1 MKKLLFTALIS
12 AIFMGNAFAQFSYNT
27 NTAIGQTLKNVQS
40 TDKDTF
46 NVSFNTVNTNSIWL
60 KSKKSPYTADS
71 VVIKKCQTQKGLQA
85 IIYTDATI
93 TTSMQ
98 SANFK
103 CVSYGS
109 NGNPVHVFSVDSLL
123 KVMGKSAATTYNTGT
138 TVISPTSPTNNGNP
152 ADSLTA
158 PAHCL
163 FDVAGSPTNQ
173 AYGVYPGKYKHV
185 EYGFYFNLVGKTVTD
200 DITFEMDTYN
210 AGTTGK
216 TASYELTVYAHT
228 STISAFSAIGAT
240 TADTYLM
247 GRIANF
253 YTTGAG
259 PVSLNLSTLLG
270 KTAGD
275 FTNKYVYVF
284 LKTLGTSNASSVVD
298 GLPNA
303 SNFAT
308 HTPIVYDP
316 IITFDNFSL
325 MYSIPQWIL
334 PTGVVVNSYLNH
346 NNGIVAVGGA
356 ADFTG
361 GAPVAV
367 AASSESKIKI
377 YLTDIKRASTLTIT
391 EANDGGGTN
400 PKYSFAATGA
410 IKAKSGSL
418 GYVTD
423 VPYTFTPT
431 DGTTKFVL
439 TIPAPTAGTLANDT
453 LEVSISV
460 NNLASNATS
469 AERLEIN
476 NGVRFYYTL
485 SAIAS
490 LTEVQNPSAQSA
502 NIYSANN
509 SIFSTNAT
517 ENIVIYNIAGQKLKT
532 LTPAQA
538 ASGEVMQQGLY
549 IVKSGTTIQKV
560 LVK

>member
-1 MKKLLFTALIS
+1 MKKLLFTALFS
-12 AIFMGNAFAQFSYNT
+12 ALFVGSAFAQFSINT
-27 NTAIGQTLKNVQS
+27 NAAIGQISKSVVS

-46 NVSFNTVNTNSIWL
+46 TVNFNTNVLNSTWL

-71 VVIKKCQTQKGLQA
+71 VVVRKCQTQKGLQA
-85 IIYTDATI
+85 IIYSDATL

-103 CVSYGS
+103 CVSYTG

-123 KVMGKSAATTYNTGT
+123 KVMTKSAATTYNTGT
-138 TVISPTSPTNNGNP
+138 TVISTTSPTNNGNP
-152 ADSLTA
+152 GDSLTL

-163 FDVAGSPTNQ
+163 FDVAGSATNQ

-185 EYGFYFNLVGKTVTD
+185 EYGFYYNLVGKTCTD
-200 DITFEMDTYN
+200 DITFDMDTYS

-216 TASYELTVYAHT
+216 TASYELTVYANT
-228 STISAFSAIGAT
+228 STITSFSAIGTT

-253 YTTGAG
+253 YTTGSG
-259 PVSLNLSTLLG
+259 PVSINLSTLLG

-275 FTNKYVYVF
+275 FTNKYVYIF

-303 SNFAT
+303 ANYVT
-308 HTPIVYDP
+308 HTPIAYDP
-316 IITFDNFSL
+316 IITFDNFNL
-325 MYSIPQWIL
+325 MYSIPQWTL
-334 PTGVVVNSYLNH
+334 PTGVVANSYLNH
-346 NNGIVAVGGA
+346 NNGTVSVGSA
-356 ADFTG
+356 TDLTG
-361 GAPVAV
+361 GTPVAV
-367 AASSESKIKI
+367 AAGVESKIKI
-377 YLTDIKRASTLTIT
+377 YLSDIKRASTLTIT
-391 EANDGGGTN
+391 EGNDGGGTN
-400 PKYSFAATGA
+400 TKYSFAATGA
-410 IKAKSGSL
+410 VKAKSGSL

-431 DGTTKFVL
+431 DGTTKFTL

-460 NNLASNATS
+460 NNLAANVTS
-469 AERLEIN
+469 PERLEIN

-490 LTEVQNPSAQSA
+490 LTALQNPNAQSA
-502 NIYSANN
+502 IIYSANN
-509 SIFSTNAT
+509 SIFATNAT
-517 ENIVIYNIAGQKLKT
+517 ENLVIYNVAGQKLRT

-538 ASGEVMQQGLY
+538 ARGEAMQQGLY
-549 IVKSGTTIQKV
+549 IVKSGANIQKV